1 MRSILVDQR
10 SVKTVAKLEDLVGK
24 VIEIDE
30 KTRFRLDYVTMKIAC
45 RDVSKVPNKA
55 QSALG

>member
-1 MRSILVDQR
+1 
-10 SVKTVAKLEDLVGK
+10 VAKLEGLVGK

-30 KTRFRLDYVTMKIAC
+30 KTRFRPDYVRMKIAC